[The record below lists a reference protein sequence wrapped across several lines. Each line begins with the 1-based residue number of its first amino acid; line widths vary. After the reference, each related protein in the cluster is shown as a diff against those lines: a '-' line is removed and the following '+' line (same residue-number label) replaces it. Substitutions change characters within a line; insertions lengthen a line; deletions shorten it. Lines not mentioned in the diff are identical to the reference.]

1 MNIRYF
7 FIAGA
12 MTSGLFLALK
22 SSDHIVTQHYPSITS
37 HSTIHQ
43 LIKPSPDTKVITPSN
58 TPEIDL
64 DLLNKTKGIVDD
76 LNKVQYHNISLLTP
90 ELYEEGKKLLF
101 AVIDFFVTVL
111 VGYLRSLF

>member
-22 SSDHIVTQHYPSITS
+22 SSDHIVTQHYPSVTN
-37 HSTIHQ
+37 HSTIHEFV
-43 LIKPSPDTKVITPSN
+43 KPSPDTKIITPSN

-64 DLLNKTKGIVDD
+64 DLLDKTKGTFDN
-76 LNKVQYHNISLLTP
+76 LNKAQYHNISLLTS
-90 ELYEEGKKLLF
+90 ELYEEGKRLLF
-101 AVIDFFVTVL
+101 AVIDFFITVL
-111 VGYLRSLF
+111 VTYLKSLF